1 MRARSE
7 ATEFRY
13 KYGYEM
19 PVESLSRRMANIS
32 QLYTQ
37 RAYMRPLGCFLTFIQ
52 VDFADEGR
60 GPQILNVILLDIS
73 LG

>member
-1 MRARSE
+1 MVATGSIADARAQAMRARSE

-37 RAYMRPLGCFLTFIQ
+37 KSLYETIGCCFNFY
-52 VDFADEGR
+52 
-60 GPQILNVILLDIS
+60 S
-73 LG
+73 S